1 MSLLQVSFNQ
11 TYFISS
17 LSFSVCNITISSVE
31 MKARSGQ
38 AYGEIKSPTTMSGPA
53 FCWYHLVPDVGERV
67 EIQIYRIKRLGDL
80 NPDTNR

>member
-1 MSLLQVSFNQ
+1 
-11 TYFISS
+11 
-17 LSFSVCNITISSVE
+17 

-67 EIQIYRIKRLGDL
+67 EVQIYRIKRLGDL